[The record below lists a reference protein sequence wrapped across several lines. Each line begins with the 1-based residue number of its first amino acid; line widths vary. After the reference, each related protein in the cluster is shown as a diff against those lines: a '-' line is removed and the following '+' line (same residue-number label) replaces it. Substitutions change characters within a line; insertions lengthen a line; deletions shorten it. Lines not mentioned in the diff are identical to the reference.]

1 MGMQVRCIFV
11 WREKQILWELLD
23 KDVLFKRRRKI
34 EKSKR
39 YICINYDQ
47 KKRARNEIRCFVRR
61 RQESERR
68 RERKREINSN
78 TT

>member
-47 KKRARNEIRCFVRR
+47 KKKGKKWNKMLCP
-61 RQESERR
+61 QEA
-68 RERKREINSN
+68 RERETEREKEKD
-78 TT
+78 

>member
-23 KDVLFKRRRKI
+23 KDVLFKRSRKI

-47 KKRARNEIRCFVRR
+47 KKG
-61 RQESERR
+61 QEM
-68 RERKREINSN
+68 K
-78 TT
+78 